1 MIQFFFILIKKKC
14 FLDCLKYMCRELSM
28 IVLEHQVWIMTI
40 FERLLFLHPTVAN
53 QVLFAIF
60 PLARISPNIRENLLL
75 TLRKALYR
83 KGVSKR
89 QMAVTGFLEMLKCT
103 KMRSQLS
110 FRLSQ
115 HSNSMIS
122 SSSRSSLTHV
132 CIKIILYILILFL
145 LIFEKKN
152 IVIFII

>member
-1 MIQFFFILIKKKC
+1 
-14 FLDCLKYMCRELSM
+14 MCRELSM

-40 FERLLFLHPTVAN
+40 LEQLLFLHPTVAN

-60 PLARISPNIRENLLL
+60 PLVRVSPNIRENLLL
-75 TLRKALYR
+75 ILRKALYR
-83 KGVSKR
+83 KGVLKR
-89 QMAVTGFLEMLKCT
+89 QMAVTGFIEMLKCT

-122 SSSRSSLTHV
+122 SSSRSTLTQV
-132 CIKIILYILILFL
+132 CKTKQKLF
-145 LIFEKKN
+145 
-152 IVIFII
+152 